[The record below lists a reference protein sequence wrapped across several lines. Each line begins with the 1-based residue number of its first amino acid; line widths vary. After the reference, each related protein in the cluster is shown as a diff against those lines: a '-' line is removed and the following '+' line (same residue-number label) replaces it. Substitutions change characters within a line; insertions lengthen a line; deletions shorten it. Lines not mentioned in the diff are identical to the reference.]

1 MWAYTRATGA
11 RSMSRAGRKR
21 GSERRDA
28 SESEREHTCV
38 TRDLFCVWP
47 VVGVLYGVRV
57 CDFSCIK
64 SVWVA
69 QKRPNFPARASR
81 RSQKFLVSLGARAEN
96 GELALVKC
104 TKVKSI
110 TSILPDLRVSLAAEG
125 TSDRTNSKKS
135 AM

>member
-1 MWAYTRATGA
+1 M
-11 RSMSRAGRKR
+11 
-21 GSERRDA
+21 
-28 SESEREHTCV
+28 
-38 TRDLFCVWP
+38 
-47 VVGVLYGVRV
+47 VRV

-69 QKRPNFPARASR
+69 QKCPNFPARASR

-110 TSILPDLRVSLAAEG
+110 TSILPDLRVSLAAEV
-125 TSDRTNSKKS
+125 TSDRTNSKKRDVHTLEYRQSFGES
-135 AM
+135 AWGVAGAMGQRARVGTKADTVVHMRK